1 MFFKALVWFLILESL
16 ILADRYRP
24 LYAQSSTSLADSL
37 FHDHGIDENLVIT
50 PDADPNTSA
59 FDLKITITQPP
70 TLNLKSISRVDL
82 QNPKLTAI
90 PNPISQ
96 LKQPFEASDLLW
108 GELSLPHILVSDQ
121 QTLIFEIDNQSD
133 QSLIFYS
140 QNLGFTTAIPSI
152 MPRSK
157 TTISAKLI
165 QSKPASYGLIAQAQS
180 QTSGQISGQFAAIFV
195 SEQISKTTTQ
205 ANQLKACV
213 SYLNRFHA
221 KQNTRNLERW
231 DWQVACTPNP
241 KPPVASQRI
250 PALDHASH
258 FDQGINQIEESEMG
272 MTSDQ
277 GNSAHQ
283 EGNASASEELPF
295 KYAPLT
301 SNLIMLANE
310 NLQWVNLSVYPLV
323 LKAMQQSN
331 ALDVKIPSFTTLRSN
346 DLHEIYLGTQEGA
359 VLRHPIADGQV
370 LLVALANDP
379 IVDQTW
385 LKSRPLLR
393 LITAE
398 QFNFELS
405 MGLNPN
411 TTASSEV
418 ILETWDQPQV
428 YQTIPQSKQSSVDLT
443 LIYQGSPRT
452 NRYLIAHSS
461 YPNSILSN
469 SNDSLEIEVRN
480 LSPSAFPFEIQGHL
494 FSVVRIDEF
503 LLDPPPQFQQISIK
517 PRSIVRIRFNP
528 KYDHILIGALSVPE
542 SQMGLS
548 LKIED

>member
-1 MFFKALVWFLILESL
+1 MFFKSLVWFLLLDIFIFAQINQPS
-16 ILADRYRP
+16 
-24 LYAQSSTSLADSL
+24 LYAQSSTSLLDSL

-59 FDLKITITQPP
+59 FEIKITILQAP
-70 TLNLKSISRVDL
+70 TINLKSISRVDL
-82 QNPKLTAI
+82 QNTRLTAI

-121 QTLIFEIDNQSD
+121 QSLIFEIDNQSD
-133 QSLIFYS
+133 QSFVFYS
-140 QNLGFTTAIPSI
+140 QNLGFTEAIPSI
-152 MPRSK
+152 MPRTK
-157 TTISAKLI
+157 TIISANLI
-165 QSKPASYGLIAQAQS
+165 QSKPASYGLVAQDQS
-180 QTSGQISGQFAAIFV
+180 QISGQFAAIFV

-205 ANQLKACV
+205 ANTLKACV

-258 FDQGINQIEESEMG
+258 FDQGLPPEDTEMG
-272 MTSDQ
+272 MISDQ
-277 GNSAHQ
+277 GSSAHQ
-283 EGNASASEELPF
+283 EGNSSSTEELPF

-301 SNLIMLANE
+301 SNLIMLASE

-331 ALDVKIPSFTTLRSN
+331 ALDVKTPSFTTLRSN

-359 VLRHPIADGQV
+359 VLRHPMTDGQV

-393 LITAE
+393 LITSE

-411 TTASSEV
+411 PTTSSEV

-428 YQTIPQSKQSSVDLT
+428 YQTIPQTKQSSVDWT

-452 NRYLIAHSS
+452 NHYLIAHTS
-461 YPNSILSN
+461 YENPSN
-469 SNDSLEIEVRN
+469 APIEIEVRN
-480 LSPSAFPFEIQGHL
+480 LSPSTFPFEIQGHL
-494 FSVVRIDEF
+494 FSVVCIDDS
-503 LLDPPPQFQQISIK
+503 LLDPPPQFQQIPIK
-517 PRSIVRIRFNP
+517 PRSTVRIRFTP
-528 KYDHILIGALSVPE
+528 KYHSILIGALSVPE

-548 LKIED
+548 LKIE

>member
-1 MFFKALVWFLILESL
+1 MFFKSLVWFLLLDIFIFAQINQPS
-16 ILADRYRP
+16 
-24 LYAQSSTSLADSL
+24 LYAQSSRSLLDSL

-59 FDLKITITQPP
+59 FEIKITILQAP
-70 TLNLKSISRVDL
+70 TINLKSISRVDL
-82 QNPKLTAI
+82 QNTRLTAI

-121 QTLIFEIDNQSD
+121 QSLIFEIDNQSD
-133 QSLIFYS
+133 QSFVFYS
-140 QNLGFTTAIPSI
+140 QNLGFTEAIPSI
-152 MPRSK
+152 MPRTK
-157 TTISAKLI
+157 TIISANLI
-165 QSKPASYGLIAQAQS
+165 QSKPASYGLVAQDQS
-180 QTSGQISGQFAAIFV
+180 QISGQFAAIFV

-205 ANQLKACV
+205 ANTLKACV

-258 FDQGINQIEESEMG
+258 FDQGLPPPEDTEMG
-272 MTSDQ
+272 MISDQ
-277 GNSAHQ
+277 GSSAHQ
-283 EGNASASEELPF
+283 EGNSSSTEELPF

-301 SNLIMLANE
+301 SNLIMLASE

-331 ALDVKIPSFTTLRSN
+331 ALDVKTPSFTTLRSN

-359 VLRHPIADGQV
+359 VLRHPMTDGQV

-393 LITAE
+393 LITSE

-411 TTASSEV
+411 PTTSSEV

-428 YQTIPQSKQSSVDLT
+428 YQTIPQTKQSSVDWT
-443 LIYQGSPRT
+443 LIYQGSPRK
-452 NRYLIAHSS
+452 NHYLIAHTS
-461 YPNSILSN
+461 YENPSN
-469 SNDSLEIEVRN
+469 APIEIEVRN
-480 LSPSAFPFEIQGHL
+480 LSPSTFPFEIQGHL
-494 FSVVRIDEF
+494 FSVVCIDDS
-503 LLDPPPQFQQISIK
+503 LLDPPPQFQQIPIK
-517 PRSIVRIRFNP
+517 PRSTVRIRFTP
-528 KYDHILIGALSVPE
+528 KYHSILIGALSVPE

-548 LKIED
+548 LKIE